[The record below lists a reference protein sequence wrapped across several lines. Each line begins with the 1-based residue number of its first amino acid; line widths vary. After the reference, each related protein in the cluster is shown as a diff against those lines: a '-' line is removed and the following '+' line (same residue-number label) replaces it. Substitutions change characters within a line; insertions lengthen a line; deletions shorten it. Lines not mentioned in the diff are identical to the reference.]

1 MQLFKNIWLERLL
14 LEIVAMEKCI
24 TLFKAV
30 KFYETDTLNI
40 PYYK

>member
-1 MQLFKNIWLERLL
+1 MWLERLL

-24 TLFKAV
+24 TLFKAA

-40 PYYK
+40 PCYK